1 MVKIISSQ
9 RFGILSDFTSFGNE
23 KRIQNTA
30 TTSMILP
37 ICISLVKQL
46 IKLDPTLN
54 KRILNEKLEMNTI
67 QSKSMEATSV

>member
-1 MVKIISSQ
+1 VVKIISLQ
-9 RFGILSDFTSFGNE
+9 RFGIFSEFTSFANE